1 MSLKTVDLY
10 YLLCLKLRT
19 TTYAELP
26 WSLGLSLFPYFW
38 HLQQLGCHSFL
49 IFDIDSSWLTG
60 FCFKKKEKERKFHSL
75 GQKNRQKN
83 PVWAATQ
90 QPQAAL
96 LLCACWSPYMQ
107 HPTFGLRVWWR
118 TWISWPSLD
127 SQNQSGGNKVLWF
140 KPYLRHKKSWK
151 LVVSF
156 QHTIA
161 YFFFKITK

>member
-1 MSLKTVDLY
+1 MQFRALTFSLFLTL
-10 YLLCLKLRT
+10 T
-19 TTYAELP
+19 AA
-26 WSLGLSLFPYFW
+26 GLSLFPYFW
-38 HLQQLGCHSFL
+38 YWQQLAHRL
-49 IFDIDSSWLTG
+49 LLQ
-60 FCFKKKEKERKFHSL
+60 KKRKRENFIL
-75 GQKNRQKN
+75 WAKKKNRQKN

>member
-1 MSLKTVDLY
+1 MLNSHGVYGCHFSLNFD
-10 YLLCLKLRT
+10 
-19 TTYAELP
+19 TYISWAVT
-26 WSLGLSLFPYFW
+26 LSLF
-38 HLQQLGCHSFL
+38 L
-49 IFDIDSSWLTG
+49 ILTAAG
-60 FCFKKKEKERKFHSL
+60 SQASASKKEKERKFHSL

-161 YFFFKITK
+161 YFFFIITK